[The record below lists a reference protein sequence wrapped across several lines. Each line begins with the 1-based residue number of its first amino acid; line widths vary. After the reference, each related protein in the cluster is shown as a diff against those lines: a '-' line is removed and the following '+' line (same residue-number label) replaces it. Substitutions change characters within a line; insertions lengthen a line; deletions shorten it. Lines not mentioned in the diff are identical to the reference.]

1 MVISSLGFLG
11 PTFIPGKNGGTMEDD
26 KTYRGDIDD
35 LMNWAD
41 EEGGLLSLFCYKG
54 VDLNEFDL
62 TDRQLDDLRT
72 IAGLFYEAM
81 YLCNNLEMGFNE

>member
-1 MVISSLGFLG
+1 MSHTNG

-41 EEGGLLSLFCYKG
+41 EEGGPLSLFCYKG
-54 VDLNEFDL
+54 VDLNEFW
-62 TDRQLDDLRT
+62 
-72 IAGLFYEAM
+72 
-81 YLCNNLEMGFNE
+81 NNLKMGFNE

>member
-1 MVISSLGFLG
+1 
-11 PTFIPGKNGGTMEDD
+11 MEDD

-35 LMNWAD
+35 LMDLAD
-41 EEGGLLSLFCYKG
+41 EEGGPLSLFYYKC

-72 IAGLFYEAM
+72 MTGFFYEAM
-81 YLCNNLEMGFNE
+81 HLWNNLEMGFNE

>member
-1 MVISSLGFLG
+1 
-11 PTFIPGKNGGTMEDD
+11 MEDD

-41 EEGGLLSLFCYKG
+41 EEGGPLSLFCYKD

-62 TDRQLDDLRT
+62 TDRQLDDLRMMP
-72 IAGLFYEAM
+72 GFFYEAM
-81 YLCNNLEMGFNE
+81 YLYNLKMGFNE

>member
-1 MVISSLGFLG
+1 
-11 PTFIPGKNGGTMEDD
+11 MEDD
-26 KTYRGDIDD
+26 ETYRGDIDD

-41 EEGGLLSLFCYKG
+41 EEGGPLSLFCYKG

-72 IAGLFYEAM
+72 MTGFFYEAM
-81 YLCNNLEMGFNE
+81 YLWDNLEMGFNE